1 MGMRLGE
8 SLSLVL
14 FGESHATGVGVLIEG
29 LQPGIPIDLKS
40 IERDLERRKPGRK
53 GLSQRS
59 ESDIPK
65 VLSGVHEGYST
76 GWPLVLFAENSDVRS
91 SDYEFLP
98 DHPRPCLLY
107 TSPSPRD

>member
-40 IERDLERRKPGRK
+40 IERIREIRELA
-53 GLSQRS
+53 
-59 ESDIPK
+59 
-65 VLSGVHEGYST
+65 HEINST
-76 GWPLVLFAENSDVRS
+76 NIFSR
-91 SDYEFLP
+91 
-98 DHPRPCLLY
+98 
-107 TSPSPRD
+107 